1 MKKVILSIDGMT
13 CSACSNG
20 LEKYLNKQESIKS
33 ATVNLVM
40 NTASIEYDNT
50 KIGMEDLNRFVAK
63 AGFKSM
69 GVYLPGAQEKKKRS
83 TKIKLV
89 IIAIVSI
96 LNLYVSMSHMVHLPS
111 LPMLDMMDNTIN
123 YTTALFVLTTIVI
136 LLCLDV
142 IRNGFKN
149 LIHKTPNMDTLVSL
163 GVLSSYCY
171 SIFGMIKIFNGN
183 MDMVHNLYF
192 ESASTVLFF
201 IKLGKYIE
209 SRNKDKTKEAIRNL
223 LTITPKD
230 AVIERDGKEIT
241 VTIDEIQKGDIV
253 VCKPGEKIAVDGI
266 VIDGITHINES
277 FITGE
282 STPVK
287 KEKDANVLA
296 GSINYEGTIRYS
308 AQKIGKESTVSEIVK
323 MVVEATNTK
332 APIAKVADKI
342 SGYFVPVVIILAVIS
357 FLVWLV
363 VADINTAI
371 NIFVSVLTIA
381 CPCSIGLATPLAI
394 VISSGICSK
403 KGILVKNSEVLENA
417 SKIKNIALDKTGTIT
432 KGELSVSNVICYS
445 SVDEKEIIRIVASIE
460 KKSEH
465 PIAKAIVRYAR
476 EEKIEMARVQEFEA
490 IVGLGVKAK
499 FEDKVYYIGN
509 RKLIENN
516 NISLPNVDDE
526 NILTQEKNSILYLAN
541 ENEVLALIGVKD
553 ILKGNIKEVIAK
565 FKKKNINVVMLTGDN
580 ENTANAIAKEV
591 GINEVISNVKPKEK
605 ARIIEEKKKDGI
617 TLMCGDGIN
626 DSVSLITADIG
637 ASISNGTDIAID
649 SASVVLM
656 NDDLDKINDLI
667 EISKKTMK
675 NIKQNLF
682 WAFIYNILMIPI
694 AMGIFTKFG
703 ISLNPM
709 IASFAMMLSSLTVVF
724 NALRLRRIK

>member
-20 LEKYLNKQESIKS
+20 LEKYLSKQESIKS

-50 KIGMEDLNRFVAK
+50 KIGMEDLDRFVAK

-69 GVYLPGAQEKKKRS
+69 GVYVPGVEEKKKRS

-96 LNLYVSMSHMVHLPS
+96 LNLYVSMSHMLHLS
-111 LPMLDMMDNTIN
+111 SIPMLDMMNNTIN
-123 YTTALFVLTTIVI
+123 YTIALFVLTTIVI

-171 SIFGMIKIFNGN
+171 SIFGMIKTFNGN

-266 VIDGITHINES
+266 VMDGTTHINES

-371 NIFVSVLTIA
+371 NIFVSVLVIA
-381 CPCSIGLATPLAI
+381 CPCSLGLATPLAI

-403 KGILVKNSEVLENA
+403 KGILVKKSEVLENA

-432 KGELSVSNVICYS
+432 KGELSVSKIISYS
-445 SVDEKEIIRIVASIE
+445 NLDEKEIIRIVASIE

-465 PIAKAIVRYAR
+465 PIAKALVKYAR
-476 EEKIEMARVQEFEA
+476 EEKIEMAHAQEFEA
-490 IVGLGVKAK
+490 VVGLGIKAK
-499 FEDKVYYIGN
+499 FEEKVYYIGN
-509 RKLIENN
+509 RKLIESN
-516 NISLPNVDDE
+516 NISIPNEDDE

-553 ILKGNIKEVIAK
+553 TLKGNVKDTISSFKEK
-565 FKKKNINVVMLTGDN
+565 GINVVMLTGDN
-580 ENTANAIAKEV
+580 ENTAKAIAKEV
-591 GINEVISNVKPKEK
+591 GIDEVISNVKPKEK

-667 EISKKTMK
+667 EISKKTMR

-703 ISLNPM
+703 ITLNPM

>member
-50 KIGMEDLNRFVAK
+50 KIGMEDLDRFVAK

-69 GVYLPGAQEKKKRS
+69 GVYVPGVEEKKKRS

-96 LNLYVSMSHMVHLPS
+96 LNLYVSMSHMLHLS
-111 LPMLDMMDNTIN
+111 SIPMLDMMNNTIN
-123 YTTALFVLTTIVI
+123 YTIALFVLTTIVI

-371 NIFVSVLTIA
+371 NIFVSVLVIA
-381 CPCSIGLATPLAI
+381 CPCSLGLATPLAI

-403 KGILVKNSEVLENA
+403 KGILVKKSEVLENA

-432 KGELSVSNVICYS
+432 KGELSVSKIISYS
-445 SVDEKEIIRIVASIE
+445 NLDEKEIIRIVASIE

-465 PIAKAIVRYAR
+465 PIAKALVKYAR
-476 EEKIEMARVQEFEA
+476 EEKIEMAHAQEFEA
-490 IVGLGVKAK
+490 VVGLGIKAK
-499 FEDKVYYIGN
+499 FEEKVYYIGN
-509 RKLIENN
+509 RKLIESN
-516 NISLPNVDDE
+516 NIPIPNEDDE

-553 ILKGNIKEVIAK
+553 TLKGNVKDTISSFKEK
-565 FKKKNINVVMLTGDN
+565 GINVVMLTGDN
-580 ENTANAIAKEV
+580 ENTAKAIAKEV
-591 GINEVISNVKPKEK
+591 GIDEVVSNVKPKEK

-637 ASISNGTDIAID
+637 ASILNGTDIAID

-667 EISKKTMK
+667 EISKKTMR

-703 ISLNPM
+703 ITLNPM